1 MKTYK
6 RINAVKTAVEIIK
19 YLSDRR
25 EPVSGA
31 DAAEALEMQ
40 YGTCM
45 CHLVTLEDA
54 GIVRRIGEHWE
65 LGDGMALLWAR
76 RRSKLLSARNHI
88 DKTLL
93 ELGE

>member
-1 MKTYK
+1 MRTYK
-6 RINAVKTAVEIIK
+6 RINAIKTTIAVIK

-25 EPVSGA
+25 EPVSGT
-31 DAAEALEMQ
+31 DAAAALEMQ
-40 YGTCM
+40 YGTLM

-54 GIVRRIGEHWE
+54 GMVRRVGDHWE

-76 RRSKLLSARNHI
+76 KKSRLLSARDRI
-88 DKTLL
+88 DQTLT